1 MHVMKRFTLTLAAM
15 TGLGIAPLTEPRL
28 GFMFSFDTDA
38 PSSRVQ
44 ERES

>member
-1 MHVMKRFTLTLAAM
+1 MRASKVDQYQW
-15 TGLGIAPLTEPRL
+15 GQLTEPRL
-28 GFMFSFDTDA
+28 SFMFSFDTDA